1 MSSPAGAMTGA
12 SFVVINPSGNRTRA
26 VIEPVPF
33 TIGRQADNQL
43 VLRDSRISRQHV
55 RITKDKHLYLLED
68 LNSRHGVFV
77 NGAQVKRHELR
88 NADSIEFGVQDSY
101 RIVFMVEDDEIH
113 KLIDQLSSSNK
124 SEVAGA
130 GNLSKLRALV
140 EVARALQNS
149 LSTEDVLGAVV
160 DAALAVTGSERG
172 FLMLRKD
179 DDLEICVARN
189 NRGAPLPKNDLKVPT
204 RLINRALA
212 QRRELLSMNFDPM
225 AASGITPDMSVEMLA
240 LRSVVCV
247 PLVRLRSGSNQETS
261 IRTANSETVGL
272 LYLDSRAGAADLSS
286 GNRELLQTLA
296 LETSTILE
304 NARLL
309 EEERGKQ
316 RMEEQLAIARTIQSG
331 LLPRSLP
338 QDGWFRAAGWSMPS
352 HQVGGDYYDVRK
364 LNGDCWATVVADV
377 SGKGVSSALLA
388 SLLQGAFLLA
398 SEGEKNIE
406 LMMTRINHYLVERAR
421 GEKYATLFFCN
432 LHRNGLLQYANA
444 GHCAPIIVSANGE
457 LHSLPA
463 NSMPIGLIEAAP
475 YKVDEYRLKPG
486 DKVVCYSDGLSEAQN
501 AVEEFFEVA
510 RIEAALR
517 ANFSGSCGD
526 VLTALKQT
534 IQDFTE
540 EAPQGDD
547 MTLVVFEYLP

>member
-1 MSSPAGAMTGA
+1 MSSLPAANAGA

-33 TIGRQADNQL
+33 TVGRQADNQL
-43 VLRDSRISRQHV
+43 VLRDSRISRQHA
-55 RITKDKHLYLLED
+55 RITRDGNAYLLQD
-68 LNSRHGVFV
+68 LNSRHGLFV
-77 NGAQVKRHELR
+77 NGTQVKRHELR

-101 RIVFMVEDDEIH
+101 RIIFMVENDEIL
-113 KLIDQLSSSNK
+113 KLIDQLSHSSSSK
-124 SEVAGA
+124 SESAGA

-160 DAALAVTGSERG
+160 DAALTVTGSERG

-189 NRGAPLPKNDLKVPT
+189 NRGAPLAKDDLKVPT

-212 QRRELLSMNFDPM
+212 QRRELLSMNFDPL
-225 AASGITPDMSVEMLA
+225 AASDISPDRSVEMLA

-247 PLVRLRSGSNQETS
+247 PLVRLRSGSSQETS
-261 IRTANSETVGL
+261 IRTTNSETVGL
-272 LYLDSRAGAADLSS
+272 LYLDSRAGAADLSA

-316 RMEEQLAIARTIQSG
+316 RMEEELAIARTIQSG

-338 QDGWFRAAGWSMPS
+338 QDGWYRAAGWSIPS

-364 LNGDCWATVVADV
+364 LNDDCWATVVADV

-406 LMMTRINHYLVERAR
+406 LMMTRINHYLVERAH
-421 GEKYATLFFCN
+421 G
-432 LHRNGLLQYANA
+432 
-444 GHCAPIIVSANGE
+444 
-457 LHSLPA
+457 
-463 NSMPIGLIEAAP
+463 
-475 YKVDEYRLKPG
+475 
-486 DKVVCYSDGLSEAQN
+486 
-501 AVEEFFEVA
+501 
-510 RIEAALR
+510 
-517 ANFSGSCGD
+517 
-526 VLTALKQT
+526 
-534 IQDFTE
+534 
-540 EAPQGDD
+540 
-547 MTLVVFEYLP
+547 

>member
-1 MSSPAGAMTGA
+1 MSSPAGAPTGA

-26 VIEPVPF
+26 VIEPLPF
-33 TIGRQADNQL
+33 IIGRQADCQL
-43 VLRDSRISRQHV
+43 VLRDSRVSRQHV
-55 RITKDKHLYLLED
+55 RILKEGDSYILED
-68 LNSRHGVFV
+68 LNSRHGVLI
-77 NGAQVKRHELR
+77 NGAQVKRHELK
-88 NADSIEFGVQDSY
+88 NSDSVEFGVQDSY
-101 RIVFMVEDDEIH
+101 RLIFMVEDDEIH
-113 KLIDQLSSSNK
+113 KLIDQVAHTQK
-124 SEVAGA
+124 SDGTGA

-149 LSTEDVLGAVV
+149 LSTEDVLSAVV
-160 DAALAVTGSERG
+160 DAALTVTGSERG
-172 FLMLRKD
+172 FLMLRNE

-189 NRGAPLPKNDLKVPT
+189 NRGAPLGKDDLKVPT
-204 RLINRALA
+204 RLINRALS

-225 AASGITPDMSVEMLA
+225 AASGVSPDMSVEMLA

-247 PLVRLRSGSNQETS
+247 PLVRLRSGSGQETS
-261 IRTANSETVGL
+261 IRTTNSETVGL
-272 LYLDSRAGAADLSS
+272 LYLDSRAGAADLSM

-304 NARLL
+304 NSRLL
-309 EEERGKQ
+309 EEERSKQ
-316 RMEEQLAIARTIQSG
+316 RLEEQLALARNIQNG

-338 QDGWFRAAGWSMPS
+338 RDGWFRAAGWSIPS

-364 LNGDCWATVVADV
+364 LNDDCWVTVVADV

-398 SEGEKNIE
+398 SEGADNIE
-406 LMMTRINHYLVERAR
+406 MMMRRINLYLVERAH

-432 LHRNGLLQYANA
+432 LRRDGLLQYANA
-444 GHCAPIIVSANGE
+444 GHCAPIVVSKDGE
-457 LHSLPA
+457 LHSLHA
-463 NSMPIGLIEAAP
+463 NSMPIGLIGSAP
-475 YKVDEYRLKPG
+475 YRADEYQLKPG

-501 AVEEFFEVA
+501 AAEDFFEVP

-517 ANFSGSCGD
+517 ANYVGSCED
-526 VLTALKQT
+526 VLKAIKQSV
-534 IQDFTE
+534 QAFTE

>member
-1 MSSPAGAMTGA
+1 MSSPASAPTGA

-26 VIEPVPF
+26 VIEPLPF
-33 TIGRQADNQL
+33 LVGRQADCQL
-43 VLRDSRISRQHV
+43 VLRDSRVSRQHARIV
-55 RITKDKHLYLLED
+55 REGENYVVED
-68 LNSRHGVFV
+68 LNSRHGIFV
-77 NGAQVKRHELR
+77 NGTQVKRYEL
-88 NADSIEFGVQDSY
+88 NNSDSVEFGVQDSY
-101 RIVFMVEDDEIH
+101 RLIFMVEDDEIH
-113 KLIDQLSSSNK
+113 KLINQVANTHK
-124 SEVAGA
+124 SDITGA

-160 DAALAVTGSERG
+160 DAALTVTGSERG
-172 FLMLRKD
+172 FLMLRNE
-179 DDLEICVARN
+179 DDLEIRIARN
-189 NRGAPLPKNDLKVPT
+189 NRGAPLGKDDLKVPT

-212 QRRELLSMNFDPM
+212 QRRELLSMNFDPF
-225 AASGITPDMSVEMLA
+225 AASGVSPDMSVEMLA

-247 PLVRLRSGSNQETS
+247 PLVRLRSGSGQETS
-261 IRTANSETVGL
+261 IRTTNSETVGL
-272 LYLDSRAGAADLSS
+272 LYLDSRAGAADLSL

-304 NARLL
+304 NSRLL
-309 EEERGKQ
+309 EEERSKQ
-316 RMEEQLAIARTIQSG
+316 RMEEQLAIARNIQSG

-338 QDGWFRAAGWSMPS
+338 HDGWFRAAGWSIPA

-364 LNGDCWATVVADV
+364 LNDDCWATVVADV

-398 SEGEKNIE
+398 SEGAENIE
-406 LMMTRINHYLVERAR
+406 LMMRRINYYLVERAH

-444 GHCAPIIVSANGE
+444 GHCAPIVVSKDGE
-457 LHSLPA
+457 LHSLHA
-463 NSMPIGLIEAAP
+463 NSMPIGLISAAP
-475 YKVDEYRLKPG
+475 YKADGYQLKPG

-501 AVEEFFEVA
+501 AAEDFFEVA
-510 RIEAALR
+510 RVEAALR
-517 ANFSGSCGD
+517 ANYVGSCVD
-526 VLTALKQT
+526 VLNALKHSVQA
-534 IQDFTE
+534 FTE
-540 EAPQGDD
+540 EAPQSDD

>member
-1 MSSPAGAMTGA
+1 MSSPAGAPAGA
-12 SFVVINPSGNRTRA
+12 SFVVVNPSGNRTRA
-26 VIEPVPF
+26 VIEPLPF
-33 TIGRQADNQL
+33 LIGRQADCQL
-43 VLRDSRISRQHV
+43 VLRDSRVSRQHV
-55 RITKDKHLYLLED
+55 RIVKDGDAYLLED

-77 NGAQVKRHELR
+77 NGTQVKRYELKSS
-88 NADSIEFGVQDSY
+88 DSVEFGVQDSY
-101 RIVFMVEDDEIH
+101 RLIFMVDDDEIH
-113 KLIDQLSSSNK
+113 KLIDQLAHTHK
-124 SEVAGA
+124 SEGTGA

-160 DAALAVTGSERG
+160 DAALTVTGSERG
-172 FLMLRKD
+172 FLMLRNE

-189 NRGAPLPKNDLKVPT
+189 NRGAPLAKDDLKVPT

-225 AASGITPDMSVEMLA
+225 AASGVSPDMSVEMLA

-247 PLVRLRSGSNQETS
+247 PLVRLRSGSGQETS
-261 IRTANSETVGL
+261 IRTTNSETVGL
-272 LYLDSRAGAADLSS
+272 LYLDSRAGAADLSA

-309 EEERGKQ
+309 EEERSKQ
-316 RMEEQLAIARTIQSG
+316 RMEEELSIARTIQSG
-331 LLPRSLP
+331 LLPQSLP
-338 QDGWFRAAGWSMPS
+338 STGWYRAAGWSIPS
-352 HQVGGDYYDVRK
+352 HQVGGDYYDVRQ
-364 LNGDCWATVVADV
+364 LNEECWATVVADV

-398 SEGEKNIE
+398 SEGATNIE
-406 LMMTRINHYLVERAR
+406 MMMRRINHYLVERAH

-432 LHRNGLLQYANA
+432 LRQDGLLHYANA
-444 GHCAPIIVSANGE
+444 GHCAPIVVSKDGS
-457 LHSLPA
+457 LHSLDA
-463 NSMPIGLIEAAP
+463 NSMPIGLIRAAP
-475 YKVDEYRLKPG
+475 YKADEYQLKPG

-501 AVEEFFEVA
+501 AAEDFFEVS

-517 ANFSGSCGD
+517 ANYAGSCVD
-526 VLTALKQT
+526 VLNALKQSV
-534 IQDFTE
+534 QAFTE
-540 EAPQGDD
+540 EAPQSDD
-547 MTLVVFEYLP
+547 MTLVVFEYVP

>member
-1 MSSPAGAMTGA
+1 MSSPASAPTGA

-26 VIEPVPF
+26 VIEPTPY

-55 RITKDKHLYLLED
+55 RVHKVGTTYTLED

-77 NGAQVKRHELR
+77 NGTQVAKHELK
-88 NADSIEFGVQDSY
+88 NSDSIEFGVQDSY
-101 RIVFMVEDDEIH
+101 RLIFMVEDDEIH
-113 KLIDQLSSSNK
+113 KLIDQLGQTNK
-124 SEVAGA
+124 SDGTA

-160 DAALAVTGSERG
+160 DAALTVTGSERG

-179 DDLEICVARN
+179 DDLEIVVARN
-189 NRGAPLPKNDLKVPT
+189 DRGAPLGKNDLKVPT

-225 AASGITPDMSVEMLA
+225 AASGVSPDMSVEMLA

-247 PLVRLRSGSNQETS
+247 PLVRLRSGGGQETS

-272 LYLDSRAGAADLSS
+272 LYLDSRAGAADLSA

-309 EEERGKQ
+309 EEERSKQ
-316 RMEEQLAIARTIQSG
+316 RLEEELSIARNIQSG

-338 QDGWFRAAGWSMPS
+338 KEGFYRAAGWSIPS

-364 LNGDCWATVVADV
+364 LNDDCWATVVADV

-406 LMMTRINHYLVERAR
+406 LMMSRINKYLVERAH

-432 LHRNGLLQYANA
+432 LHSDGVLHYANA
-444 GHCAPIIVSANGE
+444 GHCAPIVVSVTGE

-463 NSMPIGLIEAAP
+463 NSMPIGLIGVAP
-475 YKVDEYRLKPG
+475 YKVDAYQLKPG

-501 AVEEFFEVA
+501 AAEDFFEIH
-510 RIEAALR
+510 RIEEALR
-517 ANFSGSCGD
+517 GNYAGTCED
-526 VLTALKQT
+526 VLNALKKSVQA
-534 IQDFTE
+534 FTE
-540 EAPQGDD
+540 EAPQSDD
-547 MTLVVFEYLP
+547 MTLVVFEYRP

>member
-1 MSSPAGAMTGA
+1 MSSPASAQTGA

-43 VLRDSRISRQHV
+43 VLRDSRVSRQHV
-55 RITKDKHLYLLED
+55 RITKEGSSYFLND
-68 LNSRHGVFV
+68 LTSRHGTFV
-77 NGAQVKRHELR
+77 NGSQVQRHELK
-88 NADSIEFGVQDSY
+88 NSDSIEFGVQDSY
-101 RIVFMVEDDEIH
+101 RLIFMVEDDEIH
-113 KLIDQLSSSNK
+113 KLIDQVAHTNK
-124 SEVAGA
+124 SDGSGP

-160 DAALAVTGSERG
+160 DAALTVTGSERG

-189 NRGAPLPKNDLKVPT
+189 NRGAPLAKNDLKVPT
-204 RLINRALA
+204 RLINRALS

-225 AASGITPDMSVEMLA
+225 AASGVSPDMSVEMLA

-247 PLVRLRSGSNQETS
+247 PLVRLRSSSGQETS
-261 IRTANSETVGL
+261 IRTNNSETVGL
-272 LYLDSRAGAADLSS
+272 LYLDSRAGAADLSA

-309 EEERGKQ
+309 EEERSKQ
-316 RMEEQLAIARTIQSG
+316 RIEEELNIARNIQNG

-338 QDGWFRAAGWSMPS
+338 QEGWYRAAGWSIPS

-364 LNGDCWATVVADV
+364 LNDDCWATVVADV

-406 LMMTRINHYLVERAR
+406 MMMTRINRYLVERAH

-432 LHRNGLLQYANA
+432 LHSNGVLHYANA
-444 GHCAPIIVSANGE
+444 GHCAPIVVSTSGE

-463 NSMPIGLIEAAP
+463 NSMPIGLIGAAP
-475 YKVDEYRLKPG
+475 YKVDAYQLKPG

-501 AVEEFFEVA
+501 AAEDFFETS

-517 ANFSGSCGD
+517 SNYGGTCTD
-526 VLTALKQT
+526 VLNALKQSV
-534 IQDFTE
+534 QAFTE
-540 EAPQGDD
+540 EAPQSDD
-547 MTLVVFEYLP
+547 MTLVVFEYRP